1 MNETSIRNIIAK
13 SLSNAIEDESHGTVV
28 DVVENNRVWPSD
40 TDVLKAFSIF
50 DQELS
55 GHIPVQQLKA
65 FLLRAQVGGEEE
77 GKKAWL
83 FVVPQIYSVLQWR
96 N

>member
-1 MNETSIRNIIAK
+1 MYVDENYSEVNETSIRSIIAK
-13 SLSNAIEDESHGTVV
+13 SLNNTIEDESLSSV
-28 DVVENNRVWPSD
+28 DVVETNRVWPSD
-40 TDVLKAFSIF
+40 TDVLKAFSVF

-77 GKKAWL
+77 GKEAWL
-83 FVVPQIYSVLQWR
+83 FVVP
-96 N
+96 